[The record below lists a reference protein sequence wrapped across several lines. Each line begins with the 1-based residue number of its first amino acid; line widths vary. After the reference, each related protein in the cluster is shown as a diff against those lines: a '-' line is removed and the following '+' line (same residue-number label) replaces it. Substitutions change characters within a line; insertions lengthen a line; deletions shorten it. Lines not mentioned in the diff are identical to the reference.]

1 MQRIL
6 LLVVVVTLWISP
18 IGAQENK
25 AAGPKPA
32 RVEVTSRVTE
42 VEAGQQ
48 LKFSAIGY
56 DEAGNKLDATPSAW
70 YATPFD
76 LAYADE
82 QGAVTFVQPGEVR
95 IGALINGRSGFVSIS
110 VKPQAVARIEIKAPS
125 TPIPV
130 GTGVLVSMGSRL
142 SPMRSVLPVSVNEIR

>member
-82 QGAVTFVQPGEVR
+82 QGAGEQR
-95 IGALINGRSGFVSIS
+95 RADQSGAQGI
-110 VKPQAVARIEIKAPS
+110 
-125 TPIPV
+125 
-130 GTGVLVSMGSRL
+130 
-142 SPMRSVLPVSVNEIR
+142 